1 MKSKTQE
8 KTYTKWKTEFHY
20 EDKVFFSLT
29 SNTFLVQITGGS
41 VIIKDLRTG
50 NEIKRFKG
58 YNYLY
63 TGDVKPDESEL
74 FALENGKH
82 FYIFSLED
90 YSVRKRVTLP
100 RNYESIDVCGMYS
113 ADGAYLYVPIQKYE
127 KEAYGYWLCK
137 YETESYSLLGME
149 RISDIEEFS
158 WPQWWVI

>member
-29 SNTFLVQITGGS
+29 SNTFLVQMTGGS

-100 RNYESIDVCGMYS
+100 RNYE
-113 ADGAYLYVPIQKYE
+113 
-127 KEAYGYWLCK
+127 
-137 YETESYSLLGME
+137 
-149 RISDIEEFS
+149 
-158 WPQWWVI
+158 